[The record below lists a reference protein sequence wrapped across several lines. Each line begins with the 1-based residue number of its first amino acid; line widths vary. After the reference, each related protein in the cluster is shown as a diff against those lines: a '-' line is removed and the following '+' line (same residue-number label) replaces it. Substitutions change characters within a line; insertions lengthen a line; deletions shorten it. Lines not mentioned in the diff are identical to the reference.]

1 MHGQMD
7 ACVHGCSCSGAV
19 IMWFNIGASEIY
31 HLSGRHASMDGS
43 TDAGW
48 SQPLLLQP
56 PRRRGGGRPA
66 SVCAA
71 SRPAGQARHDSVR
84 SGWLRSAARARG
96 AVNHVALRLAGKR
109 HGARARCVTRSF
121 RLHANRG
128 ADRSCRI

>member
-56 PRRRGGGRPA
+56 PRRRGGGRRERDSECVRSQPA
-66 SVCAA
+66 RQGMIRSGLAGSDRQRARAALSTMWRCA
-71 SRPAGQARHDSVR
+71 SRGNDT
-84 SGWLRSAARARG
+84 ARAR
-96 AVNHVALRLAGKR
+96 AA
-109 HGARARCVTRSF
+109 
-121 RLHANRG
+121 
-128 ADRSCRI
+128 